1 MVKIVE
7 KAFSIQLNLDLKN
20 QPSGKIRES
29 NEDRISE
36 IKKREQYQL
45 IIPEKTPQKCRYFLK

>member
-20 QPSGKIRES
+20 QPLEKIRES
-29 NEDRISE
+29 DEDRISE

-45 IIPEKTPQKCRYFLK
+45 ITPEKTA